1 MNVSGSSLKER
12 GQGCGDRPES
22 CVVSVELI
30 VTPQSPQGIPPKP
43 KPLWA
48 GPLHGGID
56 GGDIAATHCPPPL
69 GVMAHTWHVRTWAHP
84 GSWHMGARDRT
95 VRNKRKEAQ
104 RLLKGSTALRI
115 NKMTV

>member
-48 GPLHGGID
+48 GPLLGGID

-69 GVMAHTWHVRTWAHP
+69 GVMAHTWRVRGGFLSFLGG
-84 GSWHMGARDRT
+84 GSYRIRILMYFDVSCMYLACI
-95 VRNKRKEAQ
+95 
-104 RLLKGSTALRI
+104 LKDTCIPYVS
-115 NKMTV
+115 